1 MAAEEEEDT
10 LTPVMFQLA
19 KYGEALEFMEKTE
32 ENPAW
37 KVETTDPEGFTVLHW
52 SSRNGHTRM
61 TEYILKIGGSAEAAD
76 RNGLRALVSQHLSI
90 TYHHHQRTC
99 LLPHHALCCL
109 LLCCCCCHCH
119 NK

>member
-37 KVETTDPEGFTVLHW
+37 KVETTDPEGFTVLHTGDF
-52 SSRNGHTRM
+52 RYRPVM
-61 TEYILKIGGSAEAAD
+61 AE
-76 RNGLRALVSQHLSI
+76 QI
-90 TYHHHQRTC
+90 Q
-99 LLPHHALCCL
+99 
-109 LLCCCCCHCH
+109 
-119 NK
+119 

>member
-1 MAAEEEEDT
+1 MKMLLQHEGGFRRVARELND
-10 LTPVMFQLA
+10 V
-19 KYGEALEFMEKTE
+19 LELPKESNAPPMLKLRKEKWLSEIPEKTE

-76 RNGLRALVSQHLSI
+76 RNGLRALVSQRLSI
-90 TYHHHQRTC
+90 TYHHHQRT
-99 LLPHHALCCL
+99 
-109 LLCCCCCHCH
+109 
-119 NK
+119 